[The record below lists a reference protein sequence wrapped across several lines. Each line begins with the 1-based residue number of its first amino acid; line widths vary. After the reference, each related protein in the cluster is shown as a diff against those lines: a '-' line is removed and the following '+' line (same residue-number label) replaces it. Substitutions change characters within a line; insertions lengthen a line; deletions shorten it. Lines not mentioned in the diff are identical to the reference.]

1 MVVVVNKMDDKNINF
16 SQTRFNEIK
25 TIVTKILVEIGYKP
39 DQYQFVP
46 VSGFCGDNLIE
57 KSSNLSWWTGK
68 TLLETLDTLNATVQ
82 QNYEKALRFPIRKV
96 FNVSGVGTVV
106 TGSVLSGMIKPG
118 MKVTFPLSNVTTE
131 VGYNEDSKYPAE
143 FLFNSYT
150 SE

>member
-1 MVVVVNKMDDKNINF
+1 MITGISQVNATIMMIDATSEFLEAGISKQDKTQEYALISLFFNIKQKGVVVNKMDDKNVNF

-68 TLLETLDTLNATVQ
+68 TLLETLDTLNAT
-82 QNYEKALRFPIRKV
+82 
-96 FNVSGVGTVV
+96 
-106 TGSVLSGMIKPG
+106 
-118 MKVTFPLSNVTTE
+118 
-131 VGYNEDSKYPAE
+131 
-143 FLFNSYT
+143 
-150 SE
+150 